1 MPFYAV
7 PEWFASANIKTHRE
21 LQAGQQQS
29 CFAEAQGLPNSETAT
44 DKSGCNSPAARISA
58 VPAAT
63 ERWLDGLHD
72 ALTAASAM
80 DCNVSKTVFQPIIV
94 LQRPQLD
101 VRGFTDLAVYRLA
114 LNLDA
119 NLITLKLD
127 ALDELCW
134 DFVEQT
140 ENRAVIPAVNTPTQN
155 DAACSTSEENNS
167 GGSSDAGST
176 RSEISFEDPS
186 SPDVSPDSAI
196 LTEFE
201 ALSMQDREHL
211 SMFYFGTRSQRKAT
225 EKERLRNNIAMDSLL
240 HALHTRVKFTGDCVG
255 TPDSQVDIAPPTLLY
270 VPDVKEFYGL
280 SYNGRRFFTRL
291 RDYIEEQRKQGRTL
305 LLVLSIDL
313 SEKACSAGCLCNDCP
328 DDSDY
333 TWGRVLSKLQ
343 INSATCFWVPWQ
355 IDDGSGTTAPSLED
369 PNQALILKENV
380 QKLRIAIRSQFSR
393 PSHGAFLTKS
403 PIWDPLAGTESIK
416 PLQSRALK
424 EREVKRATRQL
435 IGRCW
440 LKKSLDSEDLSA
452 VLARLTDQC
461 ENNCKPEVTGS
472 QVDGSEDTNSQADK
486 ESEANEERAKDEAWK
501 KRMDSIR
508 EDCNEYEQDVLAGV
522 VNPGM
527 LRLAL

>member
-1 MPFYAV
+1 MRFYAV
-7 PEWFASANIKTHRE
+7 PEWFASANIKTHRA
-21 LQAGQQQS
+21 LQAEQEQS
-29 CFAEAQGLPNSETAT
+29 SFAEAQGLPNLETAT
-44 DKSGCNSPAARISA
+44 DKTDCNSPVAQCSA

-63 ERWLDGLHD
+63 ERWLDGLRD

-101 VRGFTDLAVYRLA
+101 VRGFTDSAVHRLA

-127 ALDELCW
+127 AMDELSW

-140 ENRAVIPAVNTPTQN
+140 EIRADIPAVNTPAQS
-155 DAACSTSEENNS
+155 DAACSTSDENHS
-167 GGSSDAGST
+167 GGTSDAGST
-176 RSEISFEDPS
+176 RSENSFEDPS
-186 SPDVSPDSAI
+186 SPRVLSDSAI

-211 SMFYFGTRSQRKAT
+211 SMFYFGTRSQRRAT
-225 EKERLRNNIAMDSLL
+225 KQEQLRNNIAMDSLL
-240 HALHTRVKFTGDCVG
+240 HALHTRVNSTGDSVE
-255 TPDSQVDIAPPTLLY
+255 TSNDVKRSTLLY
-270 VPDVKEFYGL
+270 VPDVKEFYEL
-280 SYNGRRFFTRL
+280 SYTGRRFFTRL
-291 RDYIEEQRKQGRTL
+291 RDYIEDQRKQGRTI

-313 SEKACSAGCLCNDCP
+313 SEKAYSTSCLCNDCP

-333 TWGRVLSKLQ
+333 TWGRVLSKLH

-355 IDDGSGTTAPSLED
+355 TNDGSGTTTPSPDD
-369 PNQALILKENV
+369 PKQAFILKENV
-380 QKLRIAIRSQFSR
+380 RKLRIAIRSQFSR
-393 PSHGAFLTKS
+393 PSHGAFLTNS
-403 PIWDPLAGTESIK
+403 SIWDPLTDLQSID

-424 EREVKRATRQL
+424 GQEIKRVTRQL

-461 ENNCKPEVTGS
+461 ETNCKPEVTGS
-472 QVDGSEDTNSQADK
+472 QVDGSEDTKSQVDTTSEVDQEKDK
-486 ESEANEERAKDEAWK
+486 DKAWK
-501 KRMDSIR
+501 RKMDSIR

-527 LRLAL
+527 LILAL